1 MEAPRSTLRSS
12 SAIGPG
18 PSLPVSV
25 MTSQS
30 SRSCD
35 YCGDLIAVAA
45 VGLVTDQYWSLRKF
59 LMVTFD
65 LGRKRQVADSLRALM
80 AEAQIDLAFGER
92 FRASFS
98 NAAETHQDRP

>member
-1 MEAPRSTLRSS
+1 
-12 SAIGPG
+12 
-18 PSLPVSV
+18 

-80 AEAQIDLAFGER
+80 SEAQIDLAFGER